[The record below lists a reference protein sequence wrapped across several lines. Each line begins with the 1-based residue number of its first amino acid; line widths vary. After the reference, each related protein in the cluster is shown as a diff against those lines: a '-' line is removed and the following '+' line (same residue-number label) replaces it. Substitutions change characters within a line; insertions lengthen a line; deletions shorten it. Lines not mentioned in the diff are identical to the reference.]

1 MRTYVTAQRVLRA
14 AAVVFAML
22 AVAAALVE
30 SRRGE
35 NAAVLTPLE
44 PDQAES
50 IVHELSRCRAVTFD
64 DAPVLETCRRLWAEN
79 RRHFFVST
87 KAPNLSDLPAPNG
100 STGFMKSQERIP
112 QHEVDEKETR

>member
-1 MRTYVTAQRVLRA
+1 MRTYVTSQRFLRA
-14 AAVVFAML
+14 AAVVFVML

-35 NAAVLTPLE
+35 NAAVLTRLE
-44 PDQAES
+44 PDEADAL
-50 IVHELSRCRAVTFD
+50 VHELSRCRVVTFD

-87 KAPNLSDLPAPNG
+87 KSPNVSDLPA
-100 STGFMKSQERIP
+100 STEVTKSQERFP
-112 QHEVDEKETR
+112 QREVDQRGVR

>member
-1 MRTYVTAQRVLRA
+1 MSTYVNSQRFLRA
-14 AAVVFAML
+14 AAVVFVML

-30 SRRGE
+30 SHRGE

-44 PDQAES
+44 PGEADAL
-50 IVHELSRCRAVTFD
+50 VHELSRCRAVTLD

-87 KAPNLSDLPAPNG
+87 KSSNSSDLPA
-100 STGFMKSQERIP
+100 STEVTKSQERIP
-112 QHEVDEKETR
+112 QQEVDQRGPR